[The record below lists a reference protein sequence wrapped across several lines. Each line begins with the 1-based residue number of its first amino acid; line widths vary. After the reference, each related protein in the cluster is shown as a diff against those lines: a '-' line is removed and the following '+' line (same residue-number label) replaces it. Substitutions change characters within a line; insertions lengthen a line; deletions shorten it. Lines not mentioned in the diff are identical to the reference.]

1 MSSSLRRIGLYW
13 RTIRYLKPEQ
23 LWRRIAFKLFPPSVD
38 RNALPECGKAME
50 LRTRFP
56 EGYRVFSGPDRF
68 RFLNDERDF
77 FGWNDPACGK
87 LWLYNLHY
95 FDLLRQADLTEGEG
109 RQWIAR
115 WIAEN
120 PPFSGNGWEPYPIS
134 LRIVNWIK
142 WAVSGHP
149 LDGAASASLAL
160 QARFLSRRIE
170 RHLLANHL
178 LANAKALVFAGL
190 FFSGSEADEWLSAGL
205 DIYREQLP
213 EQILADGGHFE
224 RSPMYHSIIL
234 EDLLD
239 LFNLGVPLPLQ
250 KTVEKMLI
258 WLSVMTGP
266 DGKIAHFNDAA
277 DGIALAPQ
285 TLFAY
290 AGRLGIGIPQECPKC
305 LDLPQTGYARM
316 SAGEWTAI
324 CDGAPIGPDYQPG
337 HAHADTLTFEL
348 WHGKTRMMVDS
359 GTGEYIDTPLRR
371 EQRGTAGHNTLTVDG
386 ANSSE
391 VWGAHRVASRARIVE
406 RRFADN
412 SFSAAHDGF
421 RGMTHRRE
429 WRISAAGVNI
439 RDRVGGNGVHTVD
452 MYWHLSPSAE
462 VENLGGRVVLHS
474 DGKSL
479 VLMLPAAVEYTVET
493 GHCSSEFGKSS
504 NHPVV
509 HCRYRGNLPFE
520 AETTINMRQDI

>member
-1 MSSSLRRIGLYW
+1 MFSSQRIGLYW
-13 RTIRYLKPEQ
+13 RTTRYLKPEQ
-23 LWRRIAFKLFPPSVD
+23 LWRRIAFKLFPPSVS
-38 RNALPECGKAME
+38 RNALPGCGKAIE

-56 EGYRVFSGPDRF
+56 DGYRGLTGAGRF
-68 RFLNDERDF
+68 RFLNDERVF
-77 FGWNDPACGK
+77 PGWNDPACNK

-95 FDLLRQADLTEGEG
+95 FDLLRQAGLTEDDG
-109 RQWIAR
+109 RRWIAK

-142 WAVSGHP
+142 WAVSGHS

-160 QARFLSRRIE
+160 QARFLSRRTE

-178 LANAKALVFAGL
+178 LANAKALVFAGC
-190 FFSGSEADEWLSAGL
+190 FFTGPEAAKWLDTGL
-205 DIYREQLP
+205 AIYREQLP

-239 LFNLGVPLPLQ
+239 LLNIGAPLELGD
-250 KTVEKMLI
+250 TVRHMLD
-258 WLSVMTGP
+258 WLAVLTGP
-266 DGKIAHFNDAA
+266 DGRIAHLNDAA
-277 DGIALAPQ
+277 DGIALTPEA
-285 TLFAY
+285 LFKY
-290 AGRLGIGIPQECPKC
+290 GEELGFSRPGRVTACR
-305 LDLPQTGYARM
+305 DLPQTGYARLTD
-316 SAGEWTAI
+316 GEWTLI

-348 WHGKTRMMVDS
+348 WHGTTRLVVDS

-391 VWGAHRVASRARIVE
+391 VWGAHRVAARARIVE
-406 RRFADN
+406 RRFSDS

-421 RGMTHRRE
+421 RRMTHRRE
-429 WRISAAGVNI
+429 WRISAAGVHI
-439 RDRVGGNGVHTVD
+439 RDRIGGSGVHTVD

-462 VENLGGRVVLHS
+462 VESLDGRVAWRS
-474 DGKSL
+474 EGKRF
-479 VLMLPAAVEYTVET
+479 VLMLPAAVEHAIET
-493 GHCSSEFGKSS
+493 GHCSPEFGKSLS
-504 NHPVV
+504 HPVV
-509 HCRYRGNLPFE
+509 HCRHRGKLPFE
-520 AETTINMRQDI
+520 AETTINMEQDI